1 MPEGSNVGNSVPTDS
16 GLQCL
21 SLISRF
27 FQLSLD
33 PDQIKHDYGKI
44 DGLFDAVDIVR
55 CAKRSGLLARIAASR
70 WDRLGRIA
78 LPAIGELKEEDGQV
92 RFVIFARLADG
103 KLLIQDPRSAGPELK
118 TEQEMA
124 DLWTGRV
131 ILVTHRQALA
141 GPARGF
147 DLSWFIPAVVRYRK
161 LLGEVLVASFFL
173 QLLGLVSPMFFQV
186 VTDKVLVHRGLSS
199 LDVLVIGLS
208 VVSIFEVLMGG
219 LRTYVFSHTTSRIDV
234 ELGVGVFRHLMGLPM
249 AYFATRQAGT
259 TVARVRELENIRNFL
274 TGSALTLVVDAVFTV
289 IFFAV
294 MFLYSIKLTLIVAAT
309 IPLYVGL
316 SVLVSPLLKKRVDLK
331 FRHGSENQAFL
342 VEAINAA
349 ETCKAMAIEP
359 QMERKWENLQAAYVN
374 ASFKAQSLGV
384 TAGQFAQGISK
395 AQTVL
400 TLWIGAQEVMSGDLS
415 IGSLI
420 AFNMMAGRV
429 ASPILRMA
437 QLWQDFQQMR
447 VSVERLGDILNTPTE
462 RGSASRSNL
471 PAIQGRVTFDNV
483 KFRYRPD
490 RPLVLKGLSIDFA
503 PGESIGLVGS
513 SGSGKSTI
521 TKLIQRLYLPESG
534 KVSIDGV
541 DLAMID
547 TAWLRRQI
555 GVVLQEN
562 VLFNR
567 TIRENIALADPSLP
581 MEEVVHAAKL
591 SAAHNFIVDL
601 PEAYD
606 TQIVERGANLSGG
619 QRQRIA
625 IARALITNPRILIFD
640 EATSALDY
648 ESEAEIRRN
657 MSAMSKGRTVFII
670 AHRLSAVRHCT
681 RIVVMEKGELAEQG
695 THDELIAKGGR
706 YAYLWQ
712 CQEAGELDV

>member
-1 MPEGSNVGNSVPTDS
+1 MS
-16 GLQCL
+16 LCL
-21 SLISRF
+21 VSRF
-27 FQLSLD
+27 FGLSLD
-33 PDQIKHDYGKI
+33 AEQVRHDYGKTE
-44 DGLFDAVDIVR
+44 GSFDAVDIVR
-55 CAKRSGLLARIAASR
+55 CAKRGGMLARITASA
-70 WDRLGRIA
+70 WSRLGRIA
-78 LPAIGELKEEDGQV
+78 LPAIGELKEADGQT
-92 RFVIFARLADG
+92 RFVIFARTVDN
-103 KLLIQDPRSAGPELK
+103 KMLIQDPRNAAPELK
-118 TEQEMA
+118 TEEDMA
-124 DLWTGRV
+124 GLWTGRL
-131 ILVTHRQALA
+131 ILLTHRQALA

-161 LLGEVLVASFFL
+161 LLLEVLAASFFL

-199 LDVLVIGLS
+199 LDVLVIGLC
-208 VVSIFEVLMGG
+208 VVSLFEVLLGG

-249 AYFATRQAGT
+249 AYFSARQAGT
-259 TVARVRELENIRNFL
+259 TVARVRELENVRNFL

-294 MFLYSIKLTLIVAAT
+294 MFVYSTTLTFIVLAT

-316 SVLVSPLLKKRVDLK
+316 SLLVSPLLKKRVDLK

-374 ASFKAQSLGV
+374 SSFKAQSLGA

-400 TLWIGAQEVMSGDLS
+400 TLWVGAQAVMAGDLS

-420 AFNMMAGRV
+420 AFNMLAGRV

-462 RGSASRSNL
+462 RVSASRSNL

-490 RPLVLKGLSIDFA
+490 RPLILKGLSIDFA

-521 TKLIQRLYLPESG
+521 TKLIQRLYMAESG

-567 TIRENIALADPSLP
+567 TIRENIALTDPSLP
-581 MEEVVHAAKL
+581 MEEVTRAAKL
-591 SAAHNFIVDL
+591 AAAHNFIVDL

-657 MSAMSKGRTVFII
+657 MADMSKGRTVFII
-670 AHRLSAVRHCT
+670 AHRLSAVRHCD

-712 CQEAGELDV
+712 CQEAGEVDA

>member
-1 MPEGSNVGNSVPTDS
+1 MPEGQMRASAAADS

-21 SLISRF
+21 SLMSRF

-33 PDQIKHDYGKI
+33 PDQLRHDYGKI
-44 DGLFDAVDIVR
+44 EGRFDAVDIVR
-55 CAKRSGLLARIAASR
+55 CAKRSGLLARIAGSC
-70 WDRLGRIA
+70 WDRLGRIS
-78 LPAIGELKEEDGQV
+78 LPAIGEIKGEDGQL
-92 RFVIFARLADG
+92 RFVIFARVADG
-103 KLLIQDPRSAGPELK
+103 KLLIQDPLSAGPELK
-118 TEQEMA
+118 TKEEIA
-124 DLWTGRV
+124 ASWTGRV
-131 ILVTHRQALA
+131 ILMTHREALA

-208 VVSIFEVLMGG
+208 VVSLFEVLLGG

-234 ELGVGVFRHLMGLPM
+234 ELGVGVFRHLMGLPL
-249 AYFATRQAGT
+249 AYYGARQAGT
-259 TVARVRELENIRNFL
+259 TVARVRELENIRSFL

-294 MFLYSIKLTLIVAAT
+294 MFFYSIKLTLIVLCT

-316 SVLVSPLLKKRVDLK
+316 SVLISPLLKKRVDLK

-359 QMERKWENLQAAYVN
+359 QMVRKWENLQAAYVN
-374 ASFKAQSLGV
+374 SSFKAQALGA

-400 TLWIGAQEVMSGDLS
+400 TLWVGAQAVMAGELS

-420 AFNMMAGRV
+420 AFNMLAGRV

-447 VSVERLGDILNTPTE
+447 VSVDRLGDILNTPTE
-462 RGSASRSNL
+462 RGTASRSNL
-471 PAIQGRVTFDNV
+471 PAIQGRVTFDTV

-490 RPLVLKGLSIDFA
+490 RPLVLKGLSIDFQ

-541 DLAMID
+541 DLALID

-581 MEEVVHAAKL
+581 MEEVIRAAKL
-591 SAAHNFIVDL
+591 SAAHNFIIDL

-606 TQIVERGANLSGG
+606 TQIVERGSNLSGG

-657 MSAMSKGRTVFII
+657 MAAMSQGRTVFII
-670 AHRLSAVRHCT
+670 AHRLSAVRHCN

-706 YAYLWQ
+706 YAYLWS
-712 CQEAGELDV
+712 CQEAGEVDA

>member
-1 MPEGSNVGNSVPTDS
+1 M
-16 GLQCL
+16 
-21 SLISRF
+21 
-27 FQLSLD
+27 
-33 PDQIKHDYGKI
+33 
-44 DGLFDAVDIVR
+44 DIVR
-55 CAKRSGLLARIAASR
+55 CAKRCGLLARIANSK
-70 WDRLGRIA
+70 WDRLGRIS
-78 LPAIGELKEEDGQV
+78 LPAIGELIGEDGQT
-92 RFVIFARLADG
+92 RFVIFARVADN
-103 KLLIQDPRSAGPELK
+103 KLLIQDPLSAGPELK
-118 TEQEMA
+118 TKEEIEA
-124 DLWTGRV
+124 VWTGR
-131 ILVTHRQALA
+131 LLLMTHREALA

-147 DLSWFIPAVVRYRK
+147 DLSWFIPAVVRYRR

-208 VVSIFEVLMGG
+208 IVSIFEVLLGG

-234 ELGVGVFRHLMGLPM
+234 ELGVGVFRHLMGLPL
-249 AYFATRQAGT
+249 AYFGARQAGT

-274 TGSALTLVVDAVFTV
+274 TGSALTLVVDAVFTLV
-289 IFFAV
+289 FFGV
-294 MFLYSIKLTLIVAAT
+294 MFFYSLKLTLIVLTT

-374 ASFKAQSLGV
+374 SSFKAQSLGAV
-384 TAGQFAQGISK
+384 AGQFAQGISK

-400 TLWIGAQEVMSGDLS
+400 TLWVGAQAVMAGELS

-420 AFNMMAGRV
+420 AFNMLAGRV

-462 RGSASRSNL
+462 RTSASRSNL
-471 PAIQGRVTFDNV
+471 PAIQGRVTLDNV

-534 KVSIDGV
+534 KISVDGV
-541 DLAMID
+541 DLALID

-567 TIRENIALADPSLP
+567 TIRENIALTDASLP
-581 MEEVVHAAKL
+581 MEEVVRAAKL
-591 SAAHNFIVDL
+591 SAAHNFIIDL

-606 TQIVERGANLSGG
+606 TQIVERGSNLSGG

-625 IARALITNPRILIFD
+625 IARALISNPRILIFD

-657 MSAMSKGRTVFII
+657 MAAMSQGRTVFII
-670 AHRLSAVRHCT
+670 AHRLSAVRHCN

-706 YAYLWQ
+706 YAYLWS
-712 CQEAGELDV
+712 CQEAGEVGA

>member
-1 MPEGSNVGNSVPTDS
+1 MPEGDVRFGPAADS
-16 GLQCL
+16 GLQSL
-21 SLISRF
+21 ALISRF
-27 FQLSLD
+27 FQLTLD
-33 PDQIKHDYGKI
+33 PDQLRHDYGKLE
-44 DGLFDAVDIVR
+44 GVFDAVDIVR
-55 CAKRSGLLARIAASR
+55 CAKRSGLLARIAASS
-70 WDRLGRIA
+70 WDRLGKIA
-78 LPAIGELKEEDGQV
+78 LPVIGELKGEDGQE
-92 RFVIFARLADG
+92 RFVIFARIADG
-103 KLLIQDPRSAGPELK
+103 KLLIQDPLAAGAELK
-118 TEQEMA
+118 TEEEMA
-124 DLWTGRV
+124 ALWTGRL
-131 ILVTHRQALA
+131 ILVTHREALA

-147 DLSWFIPAVVRYRK
+147 DLSWFIPAIVRYRK

-199 LDVLVIGLS
+199 LDVLVIGLV
-208 VVSIFEVLMGG
+208 VVSLFEVLLGG
-219 LRTYVFSHTTSRIDV
+219 LRTYLFSHTTSRIDIGLNV
-234 ELGVGVFRHLMGLPM
+234 TVFRHLMALPL
-249 AYFATRQAGT
+249 AYFGSRPAGT
-259 TVARVRELENIRNFL
+259 TVARIREMENIRNFL
-274 TGSALTLVVDAVFTV
+274 TGSALTLAVDSVFTV
-289 IFFAV
+289 IFFGV
-294 MFLYSIKLTLIVAAT
+294 MFVYSPKLTLIVAAT

-316 SVLVSPLLKKRVDLK
+316 SLFVSPTLKERVDRK
-331 FRHGSENQAFL
+331 FRHGSESQAFL
-342 VEAINAA
+342 VEAIGAA

-359 QMERKWENLQAAYVN
+359 QMERKWENLQAAYVTS
-374 ASFKAQSLGV
+374 SFKAQSLGNV
-384 TAGQFAQGISK
+384 AGQIAQGISK
-395 AQTVL
+395 AQTAL
-400 TLWIGAQEVMSGDLS
+400 TLWVGAQAVMAGELS

-420 AFNMMAGRV
+420 AFNMLAGRV

-447 VSVERLGDILNTPTE
+447 VSVERLGDILNSPTE
-462 RGSASRSNL
+462 RINAARPNL

-490 RPLVLKGLSIDFA
+490 RPLILKGLTLDFA
-503 PGESIGLVGS
+503 AGESIGLVGS
-513 SGSGKSTI
+513 SGSGKSTV

-541 DLAMID
+541 DLALID

-567 TIRENIALADPSLP
+567 TLRENIAVANPSLS

-591 SAAHNFIVDL
+591 AAAHEFIIDL
-601 PEAYD
+601 PEAYN
-606 TQIVERGANLSGG
+606 TQIVERGSNLSGG

-657 MSAMSKGRTVFII
+657 MRAMSEGRTVFII
-670 AHRLSAVRHCT
+670 AHRLSAVRHCN

-695 THDELIAKGGR
+695 SHDELIAKGGR
-706 YAYLWQ
+706 YAYLWS
-712 CQEAGELDV
+712 CQEAGEVDA